1 MRYIVYMIATLSA
14 LAVCGCSNGDDLTL
28 PPSSDSSITIE
39 LEQARTYLGESVD
52 GVRSVYWSVGDCIVA
67 NGATSSEAKIDSER
81 LGVATFD
88 FDSKIDYPCNILYPT
103 SLYKDATTVTLP
115 SLQYQTVDGTIDT
128 NTLPMATCVV
138 KEGEMPKLH
147 HLAGV
152 VHIQLRAYEDKWS
165 DNIRL
170 IEFWSGS
177 ECPNESVVPEVPHK
191 QVSGDFTI
199 DYATAT
205 LAPTS
210 NKISAQKVG
219 VVLDKELSV
228 DKVTDVFIVVPAQEY
243 EDGFTVRIM
252 NEVGQYLD
260 KIKPSSQSIAKG
272 DILKMPEIVFIPTGT
287 QIGVEIPNGNR

>member
-52 GVRSVYWSVGDCIVA
+52 GMRSVYWSVDDRIVA
-67 NGATSSEAKIDSER
+67 NGVTSSEAKIDSER

-88 FDSKIDYPCNILYPT
+88 FDSKIEYPCNILYPT

-115 SLQYQTVDGTIDT
+115 SLQYQTVDGNIDT

-138 KEGEMPKLH
+138 AEGEMPKLH

-152 VHIQLRAYEDKWS
+152 IHIQLRAYEDEWS
-165 DNIRL
+165 DTIRL

-177 ECPNESVVPEVPHK
+177 EEPKEGVVPEVAHK

-205 LAPTS
+205 LTPIS
-210 NKISAQKVG
+210 NKISAQKVS
-219 VVLDKELSV
+219 VALDKELSL
-228 DKVTDVFIVVPAQEY
+228 DRVTDLFIVVPAQEY
-243 EDGFTVRIM
+243 ENGFTVRVI

-260 KIKPSSQSIAKG
+260 KTKPSSQSIAKG
-272 DILKMPEIVFIPTGT
+272 DILKMPEFSFIPTGT
-287 QIGVEIPNGNR
+287 IVGVEIPNGGR